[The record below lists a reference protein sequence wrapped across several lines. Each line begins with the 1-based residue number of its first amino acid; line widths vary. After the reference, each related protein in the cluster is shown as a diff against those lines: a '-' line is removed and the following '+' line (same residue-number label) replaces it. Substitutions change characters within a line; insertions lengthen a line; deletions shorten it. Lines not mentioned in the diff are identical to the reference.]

1 MSANL
6 SLGTFA
12 DGFDLERFL
21 LSLSGPEAGP
31 SGRGAAP
38 SFEGPVAIGNARA
51 ALEHAQRLLSTFE
64 AAENSLASL
73 QKQARAAA
81 ARCPSQRPAACTA
94 TSAPP
99 RRSGPAAPQPGTHG
113 AAAAYS
119 ALALADA
126 SLPFSPPPP
135 ASSA

>member
-1 MSANL
+1 MSAANL

-51 ALEHAQRLLSTFE
+51 TLERAQRLLSTFE

-73 QKQARAAA
+73 QKQARA
-81 ARCPSQRPAACTA
+81 RPAWL
-94 TSAPP
+94 
-99 RRSGPAAPQPGTHG
+99 
-113 AAAAYS
+113 AAAA
-119 ALALADA
+119 ALGAV
-126 SLPFSPPPP
+126 PPPP
-135 ASSA
+135 ALRRDAN